1 MASGKQG
8 RLQNIPLLLGK
19 HSQKPSDCFLV
30 LGSLH
35 TLPLGKAVVLLRKTG
50 FASPALDADHLPR
63 LCLLFFVSAPHL
75 SPMSVGFIVRPSC
88 MLSMA
93 PLLQSCGLGQAG
105 GSCGLQIPLCASA
118 SAPWGGKICTA
129 EQELSTFPLLLF
141 SFLTFHLVSS
151 SYSWVMALLH
161 SVGLWP

>member
-1 MASGKQG
+1 MVASGKQG
-8 RLQNIPLLLGK
+8 HLQNIPLLLGK

-35 TLPLGKAVVLLRKTG
+35 TLPLGKAVVLLREKG
-50 FASPALDADHLPR
+50 FTHLRCRSSSQAVSSLCISPTSEPHVCR
-63 LCLLFFVSAPHL
+63 LYSQTYSHAN
-75 SPMSVGFIVRPSC
+75 
-88 MLSMA
+88 MA
-93 PLLQSCGLGQAG
+93 PPLQSCGLGRAG
-105 GSCGLQIPLCASA
+105 GSCGLQIPLCASEL
-118 SAPWGGKICTA
+118 APRGGKICTA
-129 EQELSTFPLLLF
+129 EQELGTFPLLLF